1 MPMRLLAVILAVIFF
16 APAVMAREGVVL
28 LHGLCRTKA
37 SMKKMEKA
45 LTESGFVVENID
57 YESRGHPVKKLS
69 EQVIGNALKK
79 PRLRDCT
86 KIHFVTHSLGGVLVR
101 CYLKHHKID
110 RLGRVVMLAPPNQGS
125 EVVDKIGSWR
135 TFKKINGPAGAE
147 LGTHPDSVPNQLGPV
162 DFECGVIAGSR
173 SINGVNSLMID
184 GADDGKV
191 SIKRTRVKGMK
202 EHVVVPT
209 SHPYIMKNRDVIEK
223 TTRFLQTGTFV
234 KKPAR
239 PAAKK

>member
-1 MPMRLLAVILAVIFF
+1 MRLLALILAAIFL

-45 LTESGFVVENID
+45 LSEAGFVVENID
-57 YESRGHPVKKLS
+57 YESRRHPVIILS
-69 EQVIGNALKK
+69 DQVIGNALKK

-135 TFKKINGPAGAE
+135 TFKKLNGPAGAE
-147 LGTHPDSVPNQLGPV
+147 LGTKPDSVPNQLGPV

-173 SINGVNSLMID
+173 SINGMNSLMID
-184 GADDGKV
+184 GVDDGKV
-191 SIKRTRVKGMK
+191 SITRTRVKGMK
-202 EHVVVPT
+202 EHIVVPT
-209 SHPYIMKNRDVIEK
+209 SHPYIMKNREVIEK
-223 TTRFLQTGTFV
+223 TTRFLKTGTFV

-239 PAAKK
+239 HAVKK